1 MPNPTDDIRLI
12 LNLGIRSELVPKD
25 LTHEQYQAL
34 HRRLATFKPDLIKA
48 HWQCLAIAGDERAY
62 ANLEQVDHRGATM
75 GHYAALSE
83 NIPALTRV
91 RKKST
96 ALFYRKDAAGR
107 NMAHYAVLSRNPN
120 ILDWIDQ
127 NKPLK
132 HKKLLSAS
140 DQLGWT
146 IAHYAAWLGDVR
158 LLAWI
163 RDKRPQVLEAKDR
176 KGLTPAHYA
185 AESQEPQALRWFADN
200 APHLLNTQPS
210 IAANALSSANQLN
223 LALALSPTPHQI
235 DCTNLDEER
244 CKRLIFTLGR
254 ALQTNYR
261 LTRLTNYPKLTLEDN
276 DQARWVTTQ
285 LMEIRGLLAMNKTIA
300 AELNKLSYRLI
311 FILTRTDYFLPR
323 EIWHLIFSLAVGA
336 VSLRIPQRDI
346 DKQFGKLVTRVERQ
360 ETQEKNGS
368 VPRSPVIQPSASRF
382 GFFKHAPVSTGAPAA
397 GKQLA
402 RFNFTVNA

>member
-12 LNLGIRSELVPKD
+12 LNLGIRSELVPQD
-25 LTHEQYQAL
+25 LTHDKYQAL

-91 RKKST
+91 KKKSL
-96 ALFYRKDAAGR
+96 ALFYRTDAAGR
-107 NMAHYAVLSRNPN
+107 NMAHYAVLSRNPD
-120 ILDWIDQ
+120 ILRWLDQ
-127 NKPLK
+127 NKPFK
-132 HKKLLSAS
+132 HKKFLSAR
-140 DQLGWT
+140 DREGWT

-163 RDKRPQVLEAKDR
+163 MENKPQLVKVKDR

-185 AESQEPQALRWFADN
+185 AESQEPQALLWFADN
-200 APHLLNTQPS
+200 APHVLNTQPS

-223 LALALSPTPHQI
+223 LALSLSNTPHLL
-235 DCTNLDEER
+235 DCLNLDEER
-244 CKRLIFTLGR
+244 FQRLIFTLGR

-276 DQARWVTTQ
+276 EQAQWVITQ
-285 LMEIRGLLAMNKTIA
+285 LLEIRGLLAMNKTIA
-300 AELNKLSYRLI
+300 AELNTLCYCLI
-311 FILTRTDYFLPR
+311 LLLTRADYFLPR
-323 EIWHLIFSLAVGA
+323 ELWYMIFSLATGT
-336 VSLRIPQRDI
+336 VSMRIPQSDI
-346 DKQFGKLVTRVERQ
+346 DKQFSKLITYVARQ
-360 ETQEKNGS
+360 KPQEKNGALPHPS
-368 VPRSPVIQPSASRF
+368 LTQPEASRF
-382 GFFKHAPVSTGAPAA
+382 GFFKNAPVRAPAA
-397 GKQLA
+397 SQQPE
-402 RFNFTVNA
+402 RFNFPG